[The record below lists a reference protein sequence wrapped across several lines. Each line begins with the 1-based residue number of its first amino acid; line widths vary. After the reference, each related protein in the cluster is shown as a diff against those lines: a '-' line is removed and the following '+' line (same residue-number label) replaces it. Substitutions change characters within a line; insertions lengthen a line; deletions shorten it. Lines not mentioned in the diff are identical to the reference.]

1 MRLFLSAGSV
11 RRVRIVLL
19 RATHLPFVALI
30 WIYEKTRRHAH
41 RRPTC
46 QLPPMLAA
54 RDLGRRTSVIE
65 SSPSRCQ
72 DPLHPSVADTH
83 CLGPGKAKTSLDQ
96 HAGVHEPGR
105 AERAGQVE
113 DMIDEVERLRA
124 QVERVAATVGVQ
136 RRR

>member
-41 RRPTC
+41 RRRTS
-46 QLPPMLAA
+46 QLPPVLTA
-54 RDLGRRTSVIE
+54 RDLGLRTSVTE
-65 SSPSRCQ
+65 PSPSRCQ
-72 DPLHPSVADTH
+72 DPLHPSVVDTH
-83 CLGPGKAKTSLDQ
+83 RVGLGKARTSLDQ
-96 HAGVHEPGR
+96 HAGAHEPGR
-105 AERAGQVE
+105 AERADQVE

-124 QVERVAATVGVQ
+124 QVERVVATVGVQ